1 MADLVYLAQKV
12 FQDGITV
19 NNTSA
24 GGGGSGSLSISRVT
38 ATSDRDANGYCTC
51 KLGGAT
57 ISVPVTAN
65 VSKGDQLTLFVQ
77 DGRVIVALASG
88 TTTVKSETKIIK
100 EIVDTGPIYD
110 ALAKKAD
117 IESATLTGT
126 PRAPTAAAGT
136 NTTQIA
142 TCAFVQEAL
151 SGIAGGSMTFK
162 GMIFDTEY
170 TDFDVFQEIRAGWL
184 WMFADAFPD
193 WLGVDTC
200 EAGDVLVC
208 NTDYPAGGGCVGA
221 DMREGT
227 IDPEVFTIIQ
237 RNLDYIDN
245 DTIDGWFS

>member
-1 MADLVYLAQKV
+1 MADLVYLAKKV
-12 FQDGITV
+12 FEDGITV

-24 GGGGSGSLSISRVT
+24 GSSGALSISRVV
-38 ATSDRDANGYCTC
+38 ATSERDSNGYCTC
-51 KLGGAT
+51 ELGGAT

-88 TTTVKSETKIIK
+88 ATTVKSETKIIK
-100 EIVDTGPIYD
+100 EIIDTGPIYD

-126 PRAPTAAAGT
+126 PCAPTAASGT

-142 TCAFVQEAL
+142 TCAFVQDAL

-162 GMIFDTEY
+162 GMIANTEY
-170 TDFDVFQEIRAGWL
+170 IDFNSFQEIKAGWL

-208 NTDYPAGGGCVGA
+208 NTDYTASGASVGE
-221 DMREGT
+221 DMREGI
-227 IDPEVFTIIQ
+227 IDADIFTIIQ